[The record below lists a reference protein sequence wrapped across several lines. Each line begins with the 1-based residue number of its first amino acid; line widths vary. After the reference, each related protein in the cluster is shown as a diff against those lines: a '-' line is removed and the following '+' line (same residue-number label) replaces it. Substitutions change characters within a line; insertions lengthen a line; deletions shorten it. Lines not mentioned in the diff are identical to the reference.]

1 MGRYTVTS
9 AHQITGTLKE
19 PQVLE
24 IPLEMR
30 GNDDRHF
37 YVAERGC
44 LDDDAQGNRKYFA
57 GVRDNGIGPD
67 LVLWV
72 DWIEI
77 ESLPS
82 SDPQPGSE
90 LERAG
95 IPISALGDQ
104 ALSPED
110 LRAGLE
116 RFAEFAFRVGKPSGA
131 FMERLLKMYEMHRA
145 AGKKPGESL
154 RQILAVVLASPRF
167 LYLSEPA
174 SGEGRRKLHGGE
186 LAARLSYFLWGSPP
200 DSDLR
205 RLGTEGEL
213 EKPEVLEKQIH
224 RLLDDARSRGFV
236 VPFAHQWLGLD
247 RLNFFQFNGDKYP
260 DFDLCVKNA
269 ARQEVYETMG
279 QLVREN
285 GMLPELLK
293 SGHVVVNGLLADYY
307 GLPGVVG
314 DAFRPVPVPP
324 DSPRGGFLGMA
335 AVLAMGSNGEHTSP
349 VDRGAWVL
357 RKLIH
362 APPPPSPP
370 NVPQLARL
378 EGKLLTTRERL
389 GIHQEEAQCA
399 NCHRKMDPIGFG
411 LENLDAAG
419 RWRTED
425 RYMYPGQGEKKWVID
440 PAGAFHNGPAFK
452 DYYELR
458 DLVAARKEDFA
469 RGFAEAL
476 CEYALGRPYGFSD
489 EPVVDAML
497 ERARSKGY
505 AVRELILALVQSETF
520 RTK

>member
-1 MGRYTVTS
+1 
-9 AHQITGTLKE
+9 
-19 PQVLE
+19 
-24 IPLEMR
+24 
-30 GNDDRHF
+30 
-37 YVAERGC
+37 
-44 LDDDAQGNRKYFA
+44 
-57 GVRDNGIGPD
+57 
-67 LVLWV
+67 
-72 DWIEI
+72 
-77 ESLPS
+77 
-82 SDPQPGSE
+82 
-90 LERAG
+90 
-95 IPISALGDQ
+95 
-104 ALSPED
+104 
-110 LRAGLE
+110 
-116 RFAEFAFRVGKPSGA
+116 
-131 FMERLLKMYEMHRA
+131 
-145 AGKKPGESL
+145 
-154 RQILAVVLASPRF
+154 
-167 LYLSEPA
+167 
-174 SGEGRRKLHGGE
+174 
-186 LAARLSYFLWGSPP
+186 
-200 DSDLR
+200 
-205 RLGTEGEL
+205 L

-362 APPPPSPP
+362 APPPPAPP

-505 AVRELILALVQSETF
+505 AVRELILGLVQSETF